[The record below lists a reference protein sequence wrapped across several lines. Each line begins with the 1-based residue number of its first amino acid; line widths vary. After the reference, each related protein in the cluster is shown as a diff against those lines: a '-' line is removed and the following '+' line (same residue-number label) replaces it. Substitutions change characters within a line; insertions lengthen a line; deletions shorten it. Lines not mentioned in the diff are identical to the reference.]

1 MTSNASLLI
10 PLSSFR
16 SVAWPAM
23 PDTNGTAMLALQYQ
37 LEQSQWWPPDLL
49 RAKQMDQLQALL
61 PHACNTINFYRERL
75 GAAGYVPGQPLTE
88 AIWQAIPILTRS
100 EIQRAGD
107 ALLSRRIPAAH
118 GKPSEVQTSGSTGQ
132 PMKTYGTGITQFFW
146 QVFTLRDHLW
156 QRRELGG
163 KLAIIRYWPDG
174 SAAPPAG
181 LHLPGWGP
189 STDAAFHTGPSSVLS
204 IDSSITQQVEWLR
217 KENPDY
223 LLTHPTVARALAE
236 HFIEHGLSLPGLRE
250 IRTLSEAMPPD
261 LRALC
266 QQAWGVP
273 VVDMY
278 TTREAGYVALQCP
291 EHFHYHIQS
300 ENVLVEILDAN
311 GMPCEPGQT
320 GRVVLTSLHNFAY
333 PLIRYEIGDYA
344 EMGEPCPCGRGL
356 PVIKRVMGRVR
367 NMMQLPGGEQ
377 RWPLLNYQ
385 AYREIVPL
393 RQLQM
398 VQRSSD
404 GIEVH
409 LVTER
414 AITADEE
421 SRLAEAIRTSL
432 GYDFTLNFH
441 YCQEIP
447 RSKSGKFED
456 FMCEIPVTNIE
467 KS

>member
-1 MTSNASLLI
+1 MTGTALPLL
-10 PLSSFR
+10 PVSSFP

-23 PDTNGTAMLALQYQ
+23 PGASGTAMLALQYQ
-37 LEQSQWWPPDLL
+37 LGQSQWWPPELL
-49 RAKQMDQLQALL
+49 RAKQMEQLQALL
-61 PHACNTINFYRERL
+61 QHACHTIDFYRERL

-88 AIWQAIPILTRS
+88 AVWQAIPVLTRS

-118 GKPSEVQTSGSTGQ
+118 GRPGEVQTSGSTGQ
-132 PMKTYGTGITQFFW
+132 PLKTYGSGITQFFW

-156 QRRELGG
+156 QRRDLGG

-204 IDSSITQQVEWLR
+204 IDSSTTQQAEWLL
-217 KENPDY
+217 KEKPDY

-236 HFIEHGLSLPGLRE
+236 HFIEHGFSLPELRE
-250 IRTLSEAMPPD
+250 VRTLSEALPSD

-266 QQAWGVP
+266 RQAWGVP

-278 TTREAGYVALQCP
+278 TTREAGYIALQCP
-291 EHFHYHIQS
+291 EHTHYHIQS
-300 ENVLVEILDAN
+300 ENVLVEVLDAS
-311 GMPCEPGQT
+311 GAPCEPGQT

-344 EMGEPCPCGRGL
+344 ELGEPCPCGRGL
-356 PVIKRVMGRVR
+356 PVLTRVMGRVR
-367 NMMQLPGGEQ
+367 NMLQLPDGEQ
-377 RWPLLNYQ
+377 RWPLLNYK

-393 RQLQM
+393 RQLQLI
-398 VQRSSD
+398 QRNSD
-404 GIEVH
+404 SIEAR

-414 AITADEE
+414 PITADEE
-421 SRLAEAIRTSL
+421 SRLAEAIRASL
-432 GYDFTLNFH
+432 GYHFTMNFN

-447 RSKSGKFED
+447 RSKGGKFED
-456 FMCEIPVTNIE
+456 FMCEIPVQNIE
-467 KS
+467 KT